1 MHSASNVGMR
11 IRCPACNFTFPVPP
25 LVSEPNKAS
34 SQEHQAPETPVIH
47 HDRGFSGSRTY
58 QFADARARRKRDRNR
73 ANSFFEFIVYMF
85 DPTFSKYVT
94 PWIIRVTWTI
104 VLLLVAYSLILYAFD
119 DLGEAIGWNFSPPD
133 TEAPNAKAREV
144 VQLIYKWVLRVSIA
158 VLALLWTR
166 VWLET
171 CIVIF
176 DISSTLKQISKN
188 E

>member
-1 MHSASNVGMR
+1 
-11 IRCPACNFTFPVPP
+11 
-25 LVSEPNKAS
+25 
-34 SQEHQAPETPVIH
+34 
-47 HDRGFSGSRTY
+47 
-58 QFADARARRKRDRNR
+58 
-73 ANSFFEFIVYMF
+73 MF

-119 DLGEAIGWNFSPPD
+119 DLGEAIGWNFSPPG